1 MSDYTGPGMYEILPK
16 HAPEMSLNVWGGATK
31 AGTPIKLYQRTTGA
45 NNTHFEIVSAGG
57 TSAMSEK
64 GDREYHIICA
74 NSGLY
79 LCMNDEGG
87 KITSEIRPPLDT
99 AIRWKIAYTGNGAYA
114 INNASSKAKQQLN
127 VRGSGKDSGTEV
139 ISYTITDNAANAQF
153 ILKAVMA

>member
-16 HAPEMSLNVWGGATK
+16 HAPEMSLNVWSAGKT
-31 AGTPIKLYQRTTGA
+31 AGTPIKLYPRTTKA

-57 TSAMSEK
+57 NRARPEQ

-79 LCMNDEGG
+79 LCMNDAGG

-99 AIRWKIAYTGNGAYA
+99 AIRWNIAHTGNGTFA
-114 INNASSKAKQQLN
+114 INNVDGKMKQQLN
-127 VRGSGKDSGTEV
+127 VRGAGKESGTEV
-139 ISYTITDNAANAQF
+139 IAYGITDNAENAQF
-153 ILKAVMA
+153 ILKAVV